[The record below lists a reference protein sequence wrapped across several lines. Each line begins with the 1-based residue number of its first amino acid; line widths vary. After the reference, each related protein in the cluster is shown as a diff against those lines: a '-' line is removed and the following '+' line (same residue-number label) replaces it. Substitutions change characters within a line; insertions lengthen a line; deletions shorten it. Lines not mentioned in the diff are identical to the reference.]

1 MQIPVIL
8 CIVKESVTG
17 ECNIGF
23 RSSRTRFDS
32 HLAAAA
38 LRRGFF
44 PGLGCTFYV
53 RECRQR
59 RPWKHLLLRHVLH
72 VLGVVRV
79 QSRREGSGL
88 GKVCIC

>member
-1 MQIPVIL
+1 MLTMPIL
-8 CIVKESVTG
+8 CFVKGVVTG
-17 ECNIGF
+17 ERYTGLK
-23 RSSRTRFDS
+23 TPRFDS

-44 PGLGCTFYV
+44 PGLGCTFHV